1 MKCSWEIIFTQ
12 GCLIIAQ
19 GSFTECLGALTIF
32 HVLRLLS
39 LLFPLSCFLRQA
51 LLPLKQHF
59 LCKSRGVWGSGST
72 KYEVNE
78 TKLPNWQDRWRSRSR
93 HSHAQAAV
101 CSWLN
106 KSYAEAA
113 WVSGKY
119 NCPKERAPLSPC
131 FMTHLLLFLSKGKL
145 RSKAFKSICFN
156 NPHHQSLF

>member
-1 MKCSWEIIFTQ
+1 MQLGNHFHSGLLNNCTGILHGVFGGLSPYFMSWGFYLFYSLSR
-12 GCLIIAQ
+12 G
-19 GSFTECLGALTIF
+19 FWD
-32 HVLRLLS
+32 RL
-39 LLFPLSCFLRQA
+39 CFLWSSI
-51 LLPLKQHF
+51 F

-78 TKLPNWQDRWRSRSR
+78 TKLPNWQDRWRSQSR